1 MVQDR
6 QTSPDIQSPLLVL
19 ATPEGE
25 ALLEPLSERV
35 RGAAPDRRRA
45 GECPNRGPVVH
56 RGGHRQTA
64 HQSHFRQAGRR
75 QPDAGD
81 RPGAGT
87 EADLSN
93 YK

>member
-6 QTSPDIQSPLLVL
+6 QPSPDIQSPLLVL

-56 RGGHRQTA
+56 
-64 HQSHFRQAGRR
+64 
-75 QPDAGD
+75 
-81 RPGAGT
+81 
-87 EADLSN
+87 
-93 YK
+93 